1 MSQNVLLN
9 VKEVADFLRINVST
23 VYSWA
28 QNGELPAIKI
38 GRSWRFR
45 QSDLE
50 IWLEENRQDKEPD
63 LQTRSNPDQVN
74 S

>member
-1 MSQNVLLN
+1 MYQDTLLN
-9 VKEVADFLRINVST
+9 VNDVAKFLRVNVST

-50 IWLEENRQDKEPD
+50 IWLDENRQDREP
-63 LQTRSNPDQVN
+63 N
-74 S
+74 SQAFSDSESR

>member
-1 MSQNVLLN
+1 MYQDTLLN
-9 VKEVADFLRINVST
+9 VNDVAKFLRVNVST

-50 IWLEENRQDKEPD
+50 IWLDENRQDREP
-63 LQTRSNPDQVN
+63 N
-74 S
+74 SQAFSDAESR